1 MKTIEELEARL
12 TAQRRI
18 LMWLVREL
26 SADQTS
32 RLMAELWEPF
42 PPQDGQEDP
51 GAVPVGAFA
60 VEAGYGAEI
69 RMILRGASPL
79 VAQSGNDDT

>member
-1 MKTIEELEARL
+1 MTTIEELEARL

-18 LMWLVREL
+18 LMWLVQEL
-26 SADQTS
+26 SAEQAS

-69 RMILRGASPL
+69 RMILRGGSPP
-79 VAQSGNDDT
+79 VAQWEGEDT

>member
-1 MKTIEELEARL
+1 MKTIDELEARL
-12 TAQRRI
+12 MAQRRV
-18 LMWLVREL
+18 LMWLVQEL
-26 SADQTS
+26 SAEQTS

-60 VEAGYGAEI
+60 VEAAYGAEI
-69 RMILRGASPL
+69 RMILRGGGAGGGG
-79 VAQSGNDDT
+79 VGG

>member
-18 LMWLVREL
+18 LMWLVQEL
-26 SADQTS
+26 SAEQAS

-69 RMILRGASPL
+69 RMILRSASPPA
-79 VAQSGNDDT
+79 AQPSGDET

>member
-1 MKTIEELEARL
+1 MKTIDELDARL
-12 TAQRRI
+12 TAQRRV
-18 LMWLVREL
+18 LMWLVKEL
-26 SADQTS
+26 SPEQAA

-51 GAVPVGAFA
+51 GAVPAGAFA

-69 RMILRGASPL
+69 RMILRGLSPPDS
-79 VAQSGNDDT
+79 QGGGDKT